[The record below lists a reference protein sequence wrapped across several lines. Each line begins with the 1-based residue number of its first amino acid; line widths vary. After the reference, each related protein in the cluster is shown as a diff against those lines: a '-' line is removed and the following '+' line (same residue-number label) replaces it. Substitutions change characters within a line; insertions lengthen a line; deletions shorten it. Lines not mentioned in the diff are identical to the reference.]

1 MVYINCVVD
10 ISSVRHI
17 MDVLNDEDKF
27 YEMRIM
33 KNSQRG
39 HKTIIL
45 YCEHENYG
53 YFKKLINQYE
63 NNNLLENE
71 GQRNNKRNS

>member
-17 MDVLNDEDKF
+17 MDVLNDEDKS

-33 KNSQRG
+33 KT
-39 HKTIIL
+39 H
-45 YCEHENYG
+45 
-53 YFKKLINQYE
+53 
-63 NNNLLENE
+63 NE
-71 GQRNNKRNS
+71 DIKQ